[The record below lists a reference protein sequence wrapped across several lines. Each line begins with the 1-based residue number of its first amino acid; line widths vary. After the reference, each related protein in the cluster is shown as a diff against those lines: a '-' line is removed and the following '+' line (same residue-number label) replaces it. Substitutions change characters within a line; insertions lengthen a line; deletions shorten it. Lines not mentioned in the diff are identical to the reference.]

1 MMKGIFS
8 RVFLVLMIIV
18 LYLPIFV
25 LAVYSFTDSA
35 NIGAIHGF
43 SLKNYETL
51 FTKPDLRAM
60 IAGTLI
66 LAIGS
71 AFVSTVLGT
80 LGAVGVFYSGKFGNC
95 GGGFAQS
102 GSGCER

>member
-35 NIGAIHGF
+35 KYWGDSWF
-43 SLKNYETL
+43 
-51 FTKPDLRAM
+51 
-60 IAGTLI
+60 
-66 LAIGS
+66 
-71 AFVSTVLGT
+71 
-80 LGAVGVFYSGKFGNC
+80 
-95 GGGFAQS
+95 FA
-102 GSGCER
+102 

>member
-43 SLKNYETL
+43 SLKIT
-51 FTKPDLRAM
+51 RRCSQS
-60 IAGTLI
+60 LI
-66 LAIGS
+66 
-71 AFVSTVLGT
+71 
-80 LGAVGVFYSGKFGNC
+80 
-95 GGGFAQS
+95 
-102 GSGCER
+102 